1 MNTLIL
7 GIGECGRNILLELY
21 HQLSSMQYKY
31 LMRNFEFFVTDSEST
46 VKLVADIERKGISKD
61 LINPEKIDEKMKPL
75 IVFML
80 TPISSYGGVGGAW
93 TVSSEITQE
102 FLNDKGK
109 ENKKY
114 IDIIDF
120 SSKFVDCFN
129 IFNSAGGG
137 TGSGAGPV
145 FLEYLRNKST
155 QQSQRKLYSS
165 TIVLPF
171 KDESGRWRDVNA
183 ASNIARYSELCDIIL
198 IADNEHLKNQIKKD
212 TKIVQKA
219 ANDLLGNVWKWINA
233 CSSPQLAV
241 SPKRWESADFKRS
254 FQIGNRGAPV
264 VPCYREEPVEI
275 LRKINLALI
284 VLRTIKENCAAKCLP
299 HTSKRVL
306 VIVSKPENVGSTT
319 SESDTE
325 SDIKDYLIK
334 WMFKDS
340 PAIDVIFITG
350 KAMIRA
356 SITVLLVAPEIPRL
370 EEMVQNYKAY
380 LDDQKLFERD
390 FLASGQSLD
399 DIWNAYKDQY
409 ENFKNYLEYL
419 KIFN

>member
-46 VKLVADIERKGISKD
+46 LRLLADIERKGIPKD
-61 LINPEKIDEKMKPL
+61 LINPEKIHEKMKPL

-80 TPISSYGGVGGAW
+80 TPTSAYAGVGGAW
-93 TVSSEITQE
+93 TLSSEITKE
-102 FLNDKGK
+102 FLNNNGK

-120 SSKFVDCFN
+120 SLNFVDCFN

-137 TGSGAGPV
+137 TGSVAGPV
-145 FLEYLRNKST
+145 FLEYFLNKST
-155 QQSQRKLYSS
+155 QHQRKLYSS

-183 ASNIARYSELCDIIL
+183 VSNIARYSEICDGIL
-198 IADNEHLKNQIKKD
+198 LADNEHLKNQIKKD
-212 TKIVQKA
+212 TKIVQKI

-233 CSSPQLAV
+233 CSSPQLSV

-264 VPCYREEPVEI
+264 VVCYREEPVEI
-275 LRKINLALI
+275 LKKINLAWI

-299 HTSKRVL
+299 QTSKRVL
-306 VIVSKPENVGSTT
+306 VIVSKPENVGCTT
-319 SESDTE
+319 SE
-325 SDIKDYLIK
+325 SDIKDYLSK
-334 WMFKDS
+334 EMFKDS
-340 PAIDVIFITG
+340 PAIDIIFITG
-350 KAMIRA
+350 KAMIHA
-356 SITVLLVAPEIPRL
+356 SITVLLVSPEIPRFG
-370 EEMVQNYKAY
+370 EMEQNYKAY

-390 FLASGQSLD
+390 FLASGQPLN

-409 ENFKNYLEYL
+409 ENFKKYREYL
-419 KIFN
+419 KMFN

>member
-31 LMRNFEFFVTDSEST
+31 LMKNFEFFVTDSEST
-46 VKLVADIERKGISKD
+46 LRLLADIERKGISKD

-80 TPISSYGGVGGAW
+80 TPTSAYSGVGGAW
-93 TVSSEITQE
+93 TLSSEITQE
-102 FLNDKGK
+102 FLNNGGK
-109 ENKKY
+109 ENRKY
-114 IDIIDF
+114 MDNIDF
-120 SSKFVDCFN
+120 SLNFVDCFN

-145 FLEYLRNKST
+145 FLDYFLKKST
-155 QQSQRKLYSS
+155 QHQRKLYSS

-171 KDESGRWRDVNA
+171 KEESGRWRDVNA
-183 ASNIARYSELCDIIL
+183 ASNIARYSKICDGIL
-198 IADNEHLKNQIKKD
+198 LADNEHLKNQIRKD
-212 TKIVQKA
+212 TKIVQKI

-254 FQIGNRGAPV
+254 FQIGNRGAPI

-275 LRKINLALI
+275 LKKINLAWI

-299 HTSKRVL
+299 QTSKRVL
-306 VIVSKPENVGSTT
+306 VIVSKPENVGCTT
-319 SESDTE
+319 SESD
-325 SDIKDYLIK
+325 IKEYLSK
-334 WMFKDS
+334 EMFRYS

-350 KAMIRA
+350 KAMISA
-356 SITVLLVAPEIPRL
+356 SITVLLVAPEIPRF
-370 EEMVQNYKAY
+370 EEMKQNYKAY
-380 LDDQKLFERD
+380 LEDQKLFERD
-390 FLASGQSLD
+390 FLASGQSLN
-399 DIWNAYKDQY
+399 DIWNAYNDQY
-409 ENFKNYLEYL
+409 EHFKNYLEYL
-419 KIFN
+419 QNFN